1 MSYAVA
7 RNITADAS
15 FIAITPFLCTFVMC
29 FSLPLE
35 GDVIIAI
42 LMDAKVY
49 AQQIVTYMKKADVP
63 PLSKA

>member
-35 GDVIIAI
+35 GDVIIVI
-42 LMDAKVY
+42 LIADAKGVRT
-49 AQQIVTYMKKADVP
+49 ADCDVHEKKQMFHY
-63 PLSKA
+63 L